1 MPQPD
6 LTDDFIELI
15 RRASSILPSDVD
27 AAIRAAA
34 DREDEGSV
42 AKRVLLSLLENAAAA
57 ARESSPICQDTGTLT
72 FHVTHDAVF
81 SRPVLEYQIRT
92 AVAEATRRSFLRP
105 NAVNPLTGKNSG
117 NNLGPGAPLIF
128 FHDADCEDDTA
139 FTPHSALH
147 TPHSLG
153 VTLLLKGGGSENV
166 SAQYALP
173 DEHLG
178 AGRDYAGVRRCI
190 LDAVHRAQ
198 GYGCAPGTLGIGI
211 GGDRMTSYMTAK
223 EQLLRRL
230 DDVNPDP
237 DLAAHEKEAVEKLN
251 TLGIGPM
258 GFGGKTT
265 VLGVKI
271 GARHRVP
278 ASFFVS
284 IAYMCWA
291 FRRCTMTW
299 AEYNASFIS

>member
-6 LTDDFIELI
+6 LTDHFTELI
-15 RRASSILPSDVD
+15 RRASTVLPSDVG

-34 DREDEGSV
+34 DHEDEGSV
-42 AKRVLLSLLENAAAA
+42 ARRVLLSLLENAAAA

-72 FHVTHDAVF
+72 FHVTHDAGF
-81 SRPVLEYQIRT
+81 SRAVLEDQIRE

-105 NAVNPLTGKNSG
+105 NAVNALTGKNSG
-117 NNLGPGAPLIF
+117 NNLGTGAPLVF
-128 FHDADCEDDTA
+128 FHDAFGRSEAADTQ
-139 FTPHSALH
+139 HSTLSA
-147 TPHSLG
+147 
-153 VTLLLKGGGSENV
+153 TLLLKGGGSENV
-166 SAQYALP
+166 SIQYSLP
-173 DEHLG
+173 DERLG

-211 GGDRMTSYMTAK
+211 GGDRMTSHMTAK

-258 GFGGKTT
+258 GFGGRTT

-299 AEYNASFIS
+299 KDGTASFES